1 MVVIH
6 SSVVPMA
13 DWKEYN
19 EIIGMGAWDGRNEK
33 DGPYLYWK
41 DGQYVYDYSPGYAG
55 YHGLQHETVIEHRA
69 PIILSCK
76 DCLLNGNTSRTR
88 YIPAYAVR

>member
-1 MVVIH
+1 M
-6 SSVVPMA
+6 
-13 DWKEYN
+13 
-19 EIIGMGAWDGRNEK
+19 AWDGRNEK

-69 PIILSCK
+69 PHHPRK
-76 DCLLNGNTSRTR
+76 R
-88 YIPAYAVR
+88 A